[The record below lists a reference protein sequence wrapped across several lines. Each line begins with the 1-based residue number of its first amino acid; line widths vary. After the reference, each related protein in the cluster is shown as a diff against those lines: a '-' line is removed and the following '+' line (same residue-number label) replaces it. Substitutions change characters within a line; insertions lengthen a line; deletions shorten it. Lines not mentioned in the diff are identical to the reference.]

1 MKTIDM
7 KTIEKEIRL
16 IENLNKLSKDQ
27 LIHIAEV
34 FARELLNIGK
44 NQCLDCEIINNII
57 NK

>member
-1 MKTIDM
+1 MKTID
-7 KTIEKEIRL
+7 KEIKL
-16 IENLNKLSKDQ
+16 IENLNNLSKDQ